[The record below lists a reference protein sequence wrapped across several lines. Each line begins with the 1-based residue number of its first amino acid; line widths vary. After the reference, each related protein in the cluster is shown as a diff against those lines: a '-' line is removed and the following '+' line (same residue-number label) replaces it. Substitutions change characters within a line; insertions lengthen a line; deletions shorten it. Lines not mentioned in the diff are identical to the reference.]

1 MGADGRVVFE
11 IDADTK
17 SFDYQIDSLE
27 KKLEQLI
34 QDYEILSKGDI
45 SLGDEEALIEYR
57 KEIEKTSNQIINL
70 RKQQAK
76 MEQTSGKSWGKVLK
90 NVERVGMRML
100 GIASIYGIISK
111 ASSAYL
117 SKDTELA
124 EKLQSVWVALGS
136 YLAPVIEGFS
146 NLMLKAVGYLNT
158 FITALTGVDYIAKA
172 NAKAIEK
179 QAKATRDLNK
189 ANKQTYDFD
198 VVRTQQEASSGSA
211 STTSGLI
218 QIPELNQSIVDKL
231 QKMAKWLR
239 ENEEL
244 VKAVGIALVATFGA
258 IAVAKILGG
267 ISALI
272 GSGALV
278 TGLSGLA
285 YLLGILASVVL
296 ITIIIK
302 GIDEAIQKTKELN
315 SALHQETDVVESNT
329 DSIKNMTQAYW
340 EHEKQEGKNE
350 EMDKLFADSLGKTS
364 QGIQEEIDKLEEQKK
379 KSWYSREA
387 VQNLTNTQMEY
398 AKQLGIVN
406 GNYKLLFDQGKLN
419 DEQKKDY
426 AESLKKEIELTQ
438 GLGWDVENLK
448 KQYEKID
455 GQTYTSKLELD
466 TSQPEEKIGLLGH
479 LWNGITGSIGQ
490 AWGGLKDAW
499 WSIKDLFSSKTYATG
514 GIVTQPTRAIIGEA
528 GYPEAVVPMTQ
539 DYLSTLASEI
549 ARAGGGGSGTTN
561 VYLDG
566 RLIQRQIQN
575 RENEIR
581 FSANK

>member
-17 SFDYQIDSLE
+17 SFDAQINSLE
-27 KKLEQLI
+27 NKLEHLI
-34 QDYEILSKGDI
+34 EDYKILSKGEL
-45 SLGDEEALIEYR
+45 SVGDKETLIEYE

-70 RKQQAK
+70 RNQQAK
-76 MEQTSGKSWGKVLK
+76 MEQTSTKNWGKMLNNLK
-90 NVERVGMRML
+90 KVGLRML
-100 GIASIYGIISK
+100 GIASVYGIISK
-111 ASSAYL
+111 ASSSYL

-124 EKLQSVWVALGS
+124 EKLQSVWTALGS

-146 NLMLKAVGYLNT
+146 NLMLKAVGYLNA

-198 VVRTQQEASSGSA
+198 VIRTQQEQSSGGT

-239 ENEEL
+239 ENEDL

-267 ISALI
+267 IGALI

-278 TGLSGLA
+278 TGLAGLA
-285 YLLGILASVVL
+285 YLLGIIAGAVL
-296 ITIIIK
+296 IAITIK
-302 GIDEAIQKTKELN
+302 GIDEAIRKTKELN
-315 SALHQETDVVESNT
+315 DALRQETDMVETNT
-329 DSIKNMTQAYW
+329 ESVKKMTRAYW
-340 EHEKQEGKNE
+340 DHEKQEGRNKD
-350 EMDKLFADSLGKTS
+350 MDNLFAESLNKTS
-364 QGIQEEIDKLEEQKK
+364 QSIGEEIDELEKQKK
-379 KSWYSREA
+379 QSWYSKEA
-387 VQNLTNTQMEY
+387 RISLTNAETEY

-406 GNYKLLFDQGKLN
+406 GNYKELYDQGKLN
-419 DEQKKDY
+419 YEQTGEYSK
-426 AESLKKEIELTQ
+426 SLERQIELTKK
-438 GLGWDVENLK
+438 LGWDVSGLEA
-448 KQYEKID
+448 QYEKLN
-455 GQTYTSKLELD
+455 GKTYTATLELD
-466 TSQPEEKIGLLGH
+466 TAGFERKIRVLNEKAL
-479 LWNGITGSIGQ
+479 ITLRNITPTQ
-490 AWGGLKDAW
+490 R
-499 WSIKDLFSSKTYATG
+499 YATG

-539 DYLSTLASEI
+539 DYLSTLANEI
-549 ARAGGGGSGTTN
+549 ARAGAGTGGGTTN

-566 RLIQRQIQN
+566 RLIQRQIAN
-575 RENEIR
+575 REEEIR
-581 FSANK
+581 FASNK